1 MTEIIAHRGG
11 ALLWPENSRT
21 AITNAVRLGVD
32 QVQVDVHPT
41 RDGRIA
47 VIHDATLE
55 RTTDGVGAVAA
66 RSWAELSALT
76 LQGTKDEGIPSLGEV
91 VDLLRP
97 SRATLRI
104 EIKADVAKQIY
115 PGFSALLAAFLQD
128 IGFVNRTIVTGFQLA
143 ALEEF
148 VAHATPLS
156 HVWLIS
162 NDSFATLGLEGVL
175 ATARAHSIS
184 ALGLRW
190 NSLDAAS
197 VARIRGDG
205 FALGCFGCN
214 DEASILQMLPHGLD
228 ELMTDRPDIAARHL
242 RVCPS

>member
-76 LQGTKDEGIPSLGEV
+76 LQGTKGEGIPSLGEV

-104 EIKADVAKQIY
+104 EIKADVAKRIY
-115 PGFSALLAAFLQD
+115 PGFSALLARVPARYRICEPD
-128 IGFVNRTIVTGFQLA
+128 DRDR
-143 ALEEF
+143 
-148 VAHATPLS
+148 LS
-156 HVWLIS
+156 SLP
-162 NDSFATLGLEGVL
+162 
-175 ATARAHSIS
+175 
-184 ALGLRW
+184 RW
-190 NSLDAAS
+190 RNSS
-197 VARIRGDG
+197 HMPRPSP
-205 FALGCFGCN
+205 GCPG
-214 DEASILQMLPHGLD
+214 
-228 ELMTDRPDIAARHL
+228 
-242 RVCPS
+242 